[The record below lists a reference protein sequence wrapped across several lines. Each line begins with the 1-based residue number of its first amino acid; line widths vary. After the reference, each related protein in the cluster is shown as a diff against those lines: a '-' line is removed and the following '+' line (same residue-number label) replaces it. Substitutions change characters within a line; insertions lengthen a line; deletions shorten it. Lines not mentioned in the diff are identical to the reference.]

1 MDKKELERLAA
12 EVQAL
17 SEQLQSEV
25 SAVVKNSANV
35 TQEQLNAIEA
45 LKAKKANA
53 EKLFA
58 AAKEMA
64 VAAPVAQPA
73 APPVPA
79 QQHAA
84 GVNPGMP
91 HVQMGAA
98 PKEIEKPFNSFGEQL
113 CAVAQ
118 QAMTGRVDERLL
130 IVNKQQQHAA
140 SGMNEANPTAGG
152 FMVHRDFVGDL
163 MTSGYDS
170 SKLAAKCKKIPL
182 GANSNGVE
190 ISYIDETSRATGSRN
205 GGVQAYWA
213 NEAGTA
219 TAKKPKLG
227 TLKLDLGKLLAFAY
241 ATDELLE
248 DAPALGAIIADAFR
262 KEFAFVIDDAILR
275 GDGAGKP
282 QGILNS
288 NMLVTVSKESG
299 QTPDT
304 VNALNIIKMF
314 ANQMNPANAEW
325 FIGQEVTVQLP
336 QMTLSGANAALYMPP
351 GGLSQAPLGTL
362 MGRPVNILEQCS
374 AIGDVGDIMFLD
386 LSAYGI
392 IDKGAL
398 KADSSMHVQFLYGEQ
413 CFRFSYRVGGGPL
426 RKVAKTAYKGAINP
440 SEFVTLE
447 AR

>member
-1 MDKKELERLAA
+1 MDKEELERLAA
-12 EVQAL
+12 EIEKQ
-17 SEQLQSEV
+17 SEQLQAAT
-25 SAVVKNSANV
+25 SAAAKDPANV
-35 TQEQLNAIEA
+35 TQEQLQAIDAIRE
-45 LKAKKANA
+45 KKANL
-53 EKLFA
+53 ERLFA
-58 AAKEMA
+58 IGKESPKK
-64 VAAPVAQPA
+64 VAAPS

-84 GVNPGMP
+84 NPGMP

-98 PKEIEKPFNSFGEQL
+98 PKEIEKPFASFGEQL
-113 CAVAQ
+113 CAIARQ
-118 QAMTGRVDERLL
+118 GMTGQIDERLL
-130 IVNKQQQHAA
+130 LVNKQQQHAA
-140 SGMNEANPTAGG
+140 AGMNEANPTAGG
-152 FMVHRDFVGDL
+152 FMVHRDFVGEL
-163 MTSGYDS
+163 MAAGYDT
-170 SKLAAKCKKIPL
+170 SKLAGKCKKIPL

-190 ISYIDETSRATGSRN
+190 IPFIDETSRATGSRN

-227 TLKLDLGKLLAFAY
+227 TLKLDLGKLIAVAY

-248 DAPALGAIIADAFR
+248 DAPAMGAIISDAFR
-262 KEFAFVIDDAILR
+262 KEFAFVIDDCILR
-275 GDGAGKP
+275 GDGAGKL
-282 QGILNS
+282 QGILNA

-299 QTPDT
+299 QTPAT
-304 VNALNIIKMF
+304 VNALNIIKMY
-314 ANQMNPANAEW
+314 ANQMNPGSAEW
-325 FIGQEVTVQLP
+325 FINQEVLIQLP
-336 QMTLSGANAALYMPP
+336 QMTISGQYTPLYMPP

-362 MGRPVNILEQCS
+362 MGRPVNVLEQCS
-374 AIGDVGDIMFLD
+374 AIGDVGDIMLLD

-392 IDKGAL
+392 IEKGGL
-398 KADSSMHVQFLYGEQ
+398 KADTSMHVQFLSSEQ